1 MLSGFFLVEMSIDRL
16 IAVRFPMS
24 APRLCT
30 RSRAIKTVIVTTV
43 LVVIFNL
50 QLPFVL
56 DYVKDPVS
64 GKELRFSSQ
73 HYTRIADW
81 ADLQPT
87 IKEETRY

>member
-1 MLSGFFLVEMSIDRL
+1 MILFCAMLSGFFLVEMSIDRL

-24 APRLCT
+24 APRFCT

-56 DYVKDPVS
+56 DYVKDSVT
-64 GKELRFSSQ
+64 GKDLCWVVQTMISSNSALGLSW
-73 HYTRIADW
+73 R
-81 ADLQPT
+81 
-87 IKEETRY
+87 